1 MSGITVLA
9 IAALIYV
16 CYRRRREPGR
26 HEPSASNA
34 SEALCLDVSS
44 VSDGGVSW
52 KKERLKYSG
61 SSMSSLE
68 DARMVRGRDSIQS
81 SLLSSEP
88 LSGSERPSRK
98 TLQFPD
104 VLLSLVPAS
113 VYQALGRLL
122 NPSQAYRDWQTL
134 AGRLGKTQMDIENIK
149 LRSSY
154 DYTEQLLLDW
164 CTAKPSATVGELFR
178 ILNCMARE
186 DAAAVLL
193 QYDQRRDETQV

>member
-1 MSGITVLA
+1 M
-9 IAALIYV
+9 
-16 CYRRRREPGR
+16 
-26 HEPSASNA
+26 
-34 SEALCLDVSS
+34 
-44 VSDGGVSW
+44 
-52 KKERLKYSG
+52 
-61 SSMSSLE
+61 
-68 DARMVRGRDSIQS
+68 
-81 SLLSSEP
+81 
-88 LSGSERPSRK
+88 
-98 TLQFPD
+98 QFFLVPD